1 MKKQRVRWKMIE
13 EINNEIDETTNLMNL
28 MNIEM
33 DEEMNNHDVYE
44 KTNRINKKIDVVNKI
59 GDEIDDMVYGMKKR
73 IKIIDKR
80 KYELNNIDHTNKRNG
95 YIMCDR

>member
-1 MKKQRVRWKMIE
+1 MIE

-33 DEEMNNHDVYE
+33 DEEMSNHDVYE

-59 GDEIDDMVYGMKKR
+59 GDEIDDMVYGIKKR

-80 KYELNNIDHTNKRNG
+80 KYELNNIDDTNKRNG

>member
-1 MKKQRVRWKMIE
+1 MIE

-95 YIMCDR
+95 YIMRDR

>member
-1 MKKQRVRWKMIE
+1 MIE
-13 EINNEIDETTNLMNL
+13 ETNNEIDETSNLMNL

-33 DEEMNNHDVYE
+33 DEEMSNHDVYE

-59 GDEIDDMVYGMKKR
+59 GDEIDDMMYGIKKR

-80 KYELNNIDHTNKRNG
+80 KYELNNIDDTNKEMATLCVIDDKMNKIIIG
-95 YIMCDR
+95 

>member
-1 MKKQRVRWKMIE
+1 MIE

-95 YIMCDR
+95 YIMGDR

>member
-1 MKKQRVRWKMIE
+1 MIE
-13 EINNEIDETTNLMNL
+13 EVNNEIDETTNLMNL

>member
-1 MKKQRVRWKMIE
+1 MIE

-59 GDEIDDMVYGMKKR
+59 GEEIDDMVYGMKKR

>member
-95 YIMCDR
+95 YIMGDR

>member
-1 MKKQRVRWKMIE
+1 MIE

-95 YIMCDR
+95 YIMGGR

>member
-1 MKKQRVRWKMIE
+1 MIE

-59 GDEIDDMVYGMKKR
+59 GEEIDDMVYGMKKR

-95 YIMCDR
+95 YIMCDRW

>member
-1 MKKQRVRWKMIE
+1 M
-13 EINNEIDETTNLMNL
+13 NNEIDETTNLMNL

-59 GDEIDDMVYGMKKR
+59 GEEIDDMVYGMKKR

>member
-59 GDEIDDMVYGMKKR
+59 GDEIDDMVYRMKKR

>member
-1 MKKQRVRWKMIE
+1 M
-13 EINNEIDETTNLMNL
+13 NNEIDETTNLMNL

>member
-1 MKKQRVRWKMIE
+1 MIE

>member
-1 MKKQRVRWKMIE
+1 MIE

-59 GDEIDDMVYGMKKR
+59 GDEIDDMVYWMKKR

>member
-1 MKKQRVRWKMIE
+1 M
-13 EINNEIDETTNLMNL
+13 NNEIDETTNLMNL

-95 YIMCDR
+95 YIMGDR

>member
-1 MKKQRVRWKMIE
+1 M
-13 EINNEIDETTNLMNL
+13 NNEIDETTNLMNL

-33 DEEMNNHDVYE
+33 DEEMSNHDVYE

-59 GDEIDDMVYGMKKR
+59 GDEIDDMVYGIKKR

-80 KYELNNIDHTNKRNG
+80 KYELNNIDDTNKRNG

>member
-1 MKKQRVRWKMIE
+1 MIE

-59 GDEIDDMVYGMKKR
+59 GEEIDDMVYGMKKR

-95 YIMCDR
+95 YIMGDR